1 MKASIVRAL
10 IVDDNEPFRRF
21 TRSTLAKMQN
31 LQVIGEASDGLE
43 AVHKAQELKPD
54 LIVLD
59 IGLPTLNG
67 IEVTR
72 QIRKSCPEC
81 RILIMSQGSSVD
93 VAQEAFNLGALG
105 YVVKSRAGSELS
117 IALDTVCQGRRFVS
131 AGLPGHD
138 WASATDAKPNSLQ
151 KEFASDVSTKA
162 ESTHSHVLE
171 LYADDEALLRGLTGW
186 VETALNSKGP
196 VFAIVTESHRAS
208 LLARLQARG
217 VGVAAAIDQGSFV
230 VMDVDLALSAFMVN
244 GLPDP
249 IRFRNLLGDLVS
261 AASEAASTERPRVV
275 GFGEMAPTLWARGQ
289 GEAAI
294 QLEHLTDEFARTQN
308 ADIVCGYVS
317 DSFQREQAGIYEAI
331 CSQHTAALA
340 QSSG

>member
-1 MKASIVRAL
+1 LKASIVRVV

-31 LQVIGEASDGLE
+31 FQVIGEASDGLE
-43 AVHKAQELKPD
+43 AVHKVQELKPD

-59 IGLPTLNG
+59 IGLPSLNG

-93 VAQEAFNLGALG
+93 VAQEAFSLGAVG
-105 YVVKSRAGSELS
+105 YVVKSHAGRELS
-117 IALDTVCQGRRFVS
+117 IAVGTVCQGRRFVS
-131 AGLPGHD
+131 AGLPSHN
-138 WASATDAKPNSLQ
+138 WAGATDANDNSRQ
-151 KEFASDVSTKA
+151 QGVRSEISKKVG
-162 ESTHSHVLE
+162 STHSHVLE

-186 VETALNSKGP
+186 VEAALNARGP
-196 VFAIVTESHRAS
+196 IFAIVTEPHRAS

-217 VGVAAAIDQGSFV
+217 VGIAAAIDQGLFV
-230 VMDVDLALSAFMVN
+230 MMDVDLALSAFMVN
-244 GLPDP
+244 DLPDP
-249 IRFRNLLGDLVS
+249 IRLRNLLGDLVS
-261 AASEAASTERPRVV
+261 AASEAASSGNPRVV
-275 GFGEMAPTLWARGQ
+275 VFGEIAPTLWARGQ
-289 GEAAI
+289 AEAAL

-308 ADIVCGYVS
+308 VDILCGYVS
-317 DSFQREQAGIYEAI
+317 DSFPHEQAGIYEAI

>member
-1 MKASIVRAL
+1 MHNFK
-10 IVDDNEPFRRF
+10 
-21 TRSTLAKMQN
+21 
-31 LQVIGEASDGLE
+31 VIGEASDGLE

-54 LIVLD
+54 LVVLD

-81 RILIMSQGSSVD
+81 GILIMSQVSSVD
-93 VAQEAFNLGALG
+93 VAQEAFSLGALG
-105 YVVKSRAGSELS
+105 YVVKSHAGSELS
-117 IALDTVCQGRRFVS
+117 IAVDTVCQGRRFVS
-131 AGLPGHD
+131 AGLPTHD
-138 WASATDAKPNSLQ
+138 WASATDAKTNSHQ
-151 KEFASDVSTKA
+151 KESPSDITKKA

-171 LYADDEALLRGLTGW
+171 LYADDEALLRGLTSW
-186 VETALNSKGP
+186 VEAALNAKGP
-196 VFAIVTESHRAS
+196 VFAVVSESHRIS

-217 VGVAAAIDQGSFV
+217 VGVAAAIDQGLFV

-249 IRFRNLLGDLVS
+249 IRFRTLLGDLVS
-261 AASEAASTERPRVV
+261 AASEAASTEHPRVV
-275 GFGEMAPTLWARGQ
+275 AFGEIAPTLWARGQ
-289 GEAAI
+289 AEAAI
-294 QLEHLTDEFARTQN
+294 QVEWLTDDFAKTQN
-308 ADIVCGYVS
+308 VDILCGYVS
-317 DSFQREQAGIYEAI
+317 DSFQRAQAGTYEAI

>member
-1 MKASIVRAL
+1 LKESIVRAL

-31 LQVIGEASDGLE
+31 FQVIGEASDGLE

-105 YVVKSRAGSELS
+105 YVVKSRAGSELLN
-117 IALDTVCQGRRFVS
+117 AVDTLCRGGRFIS
-131 AGLPGHD
+131 AGLPSHNWG
-138 WASATDAKPNSLQ
+138 SAPDAKATSLQ
-151 KEFASDVSTKA
+151 KEFPSEISEKPV
-162 ESTHSHVLE
+162 STHSHVLQ
-171 LYADDEALLRGLTGW
+171 LYADDEALLLGLTGC
-186 VETALNSKGP
+186 VEAALKAKDLMILVATG
-196 VFAIVTESHRAS
+196 SHLTS

-217 VGVAAAIDQGSFV
+217 VGVAAALEQGLFV
-230 VMDVDLALSAFMVN
+230 VMDVDVALSAFMVN
-244 GLPDP
+244 DLPDP
-249 IRFRNLLGDLVS
+249 ILLRNVLVDLVS
-261 AASEAASTERPRVV
+261 SASEAANTEYPRVLV
-275 GFGEMAPTLWARGQ
+275 FGEIAPTLWARGQ
-289 GEAAI
+289 AEAAI
-294 QLEHLTDEFARTQN
+294 QLEHFTDELARTLKV
-308 ADIVCGYVS
+308 DILCGYVL
-317 DSFQREQAGIYEAI
+317 DPFMREQEKVYQRI
-331 CSQHTAALA
+331 CSEHTAALA
-340 QSSG
+340 Q